1 MSTLTW
7 VLTGLLAFWFALY
20 ALRARGLLPESV
32 RFQGPFVTLHTVR
45 GRKLLNRLAAP
56 KRFWRAWGNFGLGVA
71 MVVMVTA
78 VAYFVVQAVV
88 ILQNPPGIERLAQ
101 PSYYLA
107 VPGVNP
113 LLPLEMAPEIVL
125 GLLIGLV
132 VHEGGHGILCRVEDI
147 DVDSLGLVF
156 LSFVPMGA
164 FVQPDEE
171 SQRTADRG
179 ARARMFAGGVTNN
192 FAVTAVFLV
201 LLFGPVI
208 GSLSP
213 VAGAAIAGTV
223 PGSSA
228 ADAGIERGDVITG
241 VANESIESNDAL
253 NDVLEGTPARNVPVT
268 LKSGETAVVNRS
280 LLVMGIVEGTP
291 TNLSR
296 GETITRVNDT
306 PVHTYRGLL
315 DALESR
321 PVATLH
327 TRNTTTTGPMG
338 AYVFAIEGGPFN
350 ESGAEQ
356 GAHVLTSLNGER
368 TVTRA
373 DLSAALGNTTPGQ
386 TVPVVAYRNGERT
399 EFSVE
404 LGSQEGDD
412 DGYLGVQISSGISGA
427 SVSDFGVE
435 TYPANCY
442 LQVLGGDEDCG
453 LGGLGLPFQI
463 YLVLIFPVIG
473 LAGAIPQLPFNFAGF
488 FGPVANFYAVDG
500 PLAALGGGVF
510 ALANVL
516 YWGAWININLGLF
529 NCVPTFVLDG
539 GHMLRAGAEAV
550 VARLPVDNRTELVS
564 AVSVGIQLLMLISL
578 LTMVF
583 APSLLN

>member
-7 VLTGLLAFWFALY
+7 VLTGLVAFWFALY

-45 GRKLLNRLAAP
+45 GRKLLNRIASP

-147 DVDSLGLVF
+147 EVDSLGLVF

-164 FVQPDEE
+164 FVQPEE
-171 SQRTADRG
+171 KSQRNANRG

-192 FAVTAVFLV
+192 FAVTAVFLI

-213 VAGAAIAGTV
+213 VAGAAIAGTL
-223 PGSSA
+223 PGSPA
-228 ADAGIERGDVITG
+228 AGAGIERGDVITG
-241 VANESIESNDAL
+241 VANESIDSNAAL
-253 NDVLEGTPARNVPVT
+253 NDRLATVSAETVPVT
-268 LKSGETAVVNRS
+268 LKDGRTTEVNRS
-280 LLVMGIVEGTP
+280 VLITGVVAGTP
-291 TNLSR
+291 TNLTR

-306 PVHTYRGLL
+306 AVDTRGEFHA
-315 DALESR
+315 ALESR

-327 TRNTTTTGPMG
+327 TRNNTTSAPIG
-338 AYVFAIEGGPFN
+338 AYVLAVGDGPFN
-350 ESGAEQ
+350 ESGADE
-356 GAHVLTSLNGER
+356 GVHVITSLDGER
-368 TVTRA
+368 TVTMD
-373 DLSAALGNTTPGQ
+373 DLSAALGNTTPDE

-404 LGSQEGDD
+404 LGSQEGAE
-412 DGYLGVQISSGISGA
+412 DGYLGVRIYDGTSGLV
-427 SVSDFGVE
+427 VSDFGVE
-435 TYPANCY
+435 TYPADCY

-463 YLVLIFPVIG
+463 YLVLVFPVIG
-473 LAGAIPQLPFNFAGF
+473 LTGVIPQLPFNFAGF

-529 NCVPTFVLDG
+529 NCIPTFPLDG
-539 GHMLRAGAEAV
+539 GHIFRASAESL
-550 VARLPVDNRTELVS
+550 VARLPMDDGRRLTTAVTAS
-564 AVSVGIQLLMLISL
+564 VSVAMLAGFVLMLFGPEL
-578 LTMVF
+578 F
-583 APSLLN
+583 